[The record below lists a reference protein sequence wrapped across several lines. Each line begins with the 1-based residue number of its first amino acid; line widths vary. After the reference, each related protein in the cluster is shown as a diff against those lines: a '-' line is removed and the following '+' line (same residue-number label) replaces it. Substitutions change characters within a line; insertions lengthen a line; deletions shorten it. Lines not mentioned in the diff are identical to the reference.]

1 MRLLFD
7 VNVIIDLLADRKPF
21 ADAAAAVMARVETG
35 AVTGLLAAH
44 TVTTVFYLLNR
55 HLGRERAHEATMDLL
70 RLVQVVPVDHDRL
83 LQALA
88 MNWADFEDAVQT
100 ACAAK
105 ANADYILTRN
115 KQDFR
120 GASVEVLSPAEFLA
134 LTSG

>member
-7 VNVIIDLLADRKPF
+7 VNVIIDLLADRQPF
-21 ADAAAAVMARVETG
+21 ADSTAAVMALVESG
-35 AVTGLLAAH
+35 SATGLVAAH

-55 HLGRERAHEATMDLL
+55 HPGHDRAKQATMDLL
-70 RLVQVVPVDHDRL
+70 RLLHVVPVDHDRL

-88 MNWADFEDAVQT
+88 MNWNDFEDAVQA

-105 ANADYILTRN
+105 AKADYLLTRN

-120 GASVEVLSPAEFLA
+120 GAEVAVLSPAEFLA
-134 LTSG
+134 LAHG